1 MQTLPK
7 NKKKNQRL
15 EQAQLIPKAN
25 MARAYVLMS
34 CKLGSEKEIISEL
47 KNIENVKEVHGT
59 LGLYDIIAKL
69 EADSADALTQ
79 TVTEKIRNVENISST
94 MTLTKA
100 EGEEVFK
107 ADTEKLM
114 GSLLGKTGAQA
125 YVVIHCDQ
133 AREDLVL
140 RDLNK
145 IPEVKEAD
153 IVYGNYDVI
162 GKVEAQNHKELEN
175 IITKKI
181 RNLEFVRTT
190 MTLNV
195 VQEQE

>member
-1 MQTLPK
+1 
-7 NKKKNQRL
+7 
-15 EQAQLIPKAN
+15 
-25 MARAYVLMS
+25 MARAYVLMG
-34 CKLGSEKEIISEL
+34 CKLGSEKSIISEL
-47 KNIENVKEVHGT
+47 KSIENVKEVHGT

-69 EADSADALTQ
+69 ESDSADAITQ
-79 TVTEKIRNVENISST
+79 TITEKIRKIENIGST

-114 GSLLGKTGAQA
+114 GSLLGQTAAQA

-140 RDLNK
+140 RDMNK
-145 IPEVKEAD
+145 IPEVKEGD
-153 IVYGNYDVI
+153 VVYGNYDVI

-181 RNLEFVRTT
+181 RNLECVRTT

>member
-1 MQTLPK
+1 
-7 NKKKNQRL
+7 
-15 EQAQLIPKAN
+15 
-25 MARAYVLMS
+25 MARAYVLVG
-34 CKLGSEKEIISEL
+34 CKLGSEKSIISEL

-69 EADSADALTQ
+69 ESDSEEQLTK
-79 TVTEKIRNVENISST
+79 TITEKIRKVDNIGST

-100 EGEEVFK
+100 EGEVFK

-114 GSLLGKTGAQA
+114 GSILGRTAAQA

-140 RDLNK
+140 RDLNQ

-153 IVYGNYDVI
+153 VVYGNYDVI

>member
-1 MQTLPK
+1 
-7 NKKKNQRL
+7 
-15 EQAQLIPKAN
+15 
-25 MARAYVLMS
+25 MAKAYVLMS
-34 CKLGSEKEIISEL
+34 SKLGDEKKIISEL
-47 KNIENVKEVHGT
+47 KSIENVKEVHGT

-69 EADSADALTQ
+69 ESDSEEKIKDTI
-79 TVTEKIRNVENISST
+79 TEKIRKVPNIGST
-94 MTLTKA
+94 MTLTRV

-107 ADTEKLM
+107 VDTEKLM
-114 GSLLGKTGAQA
+114 GSILGKTAAQA
-125 YVVIHCDQ
+125 YVVIHTDY

-145 IPEVKEAD
+145 IPEAKEAD
-153 IVYGNYDVI
+153 VVYGNYDVI
-162 GKVEAQNHKELEN
+162 GKVEAQNHKELEK

-181 RNLEFVRTT
+181 RNLDHVRTT

>member
-1 MQTLPK
+1 
-7 NKKKNQRL
+7 
-15 EQAQLIPKAN
+15 
-25 MARAYVLMS
+25 MARAYVLMG
-34 CKLGSEKEIISEL
+34 CKLGSEKSIISEL

-69 EADSADALTQ
+69 EADSEENLKN
-79 TVTEKIRNVENISST
+79 TVTEKIRKVDKIGST
-94 MTLTKA
+94 MTLTKV
-100 EGEEVFK
+100 EGEELFK
-107 ADTEKLM
+107 VDREKLM
-114 GSLLGKTGAQA
+114 GSILGKTGAQA

-133 AREDLVL
+133 TREDLVL

-153 IVYGNYDVI
+153 VVYGNYDVI
-162 GKVEAQNHKELEN
+162 GKIEAENHKDLEN

>member
-1 MQTLPK
+1 
-7 NKKKNQRL
+7 
-15 EQAQLIPKAN
+15 
-25 MARAYVLMS
+25 MARAYVLMG
-34 CKLGSEKEIISEL
+34 CKLGSEKSIISEL

-69 EADSADALTQ
+69 ESDSADAITQ
-79 TVTEKIRNVENISST
+79 TITEKIRKIENIGST

-107 ADTEKLM
+107 ANTEKLM
-114 GSLLGKTGAQA
+114 GSLLGQTAAQA
-125 YVVIHCDQ
+125 YVIIHCDQ

-140 RDLNK
+140 RDMNK
-145 IPEVKEAD
+145 IPEVKEGD
-153 IVYGNYDVI
+153 VVYGNYDVI

-181 RNLEFVRTT
+181 RNLECVRTT